1 MRSLAT
7 ILIVA
12 LSAALS
18 SVKAQERADNQLVNF
33 GYENGLSVDFGSMI
47 EVDSTLFRLPVNHS
61 IDPYDDAT
69 RYYQPGGSARRR
81 GLYYTTAEQ
90 LIEPS
95 KQYLFSIDEPLP
107 RTQVSVYTAQSRY
120 RYGMRAVHSCMLGS
134 SWSFDSSLWAQTGRD
149 LFVEGVFSNALMPRM
164 TLSRWFDGDHHLLTI
179 DLEANISM
187 RGQQYGSTSE
197 AFALVGSNYYNP
209 AWGFYNGEVRN
220 SRVNRQVEPS
230 LSIHYQRPLNSITT
244 LILEADADYSRR
256 ANSALGW
263 YNATT
268 PAPDYYRKM
277 PSFMSEGEVRESVT
291 DAWRTNNTDYT
302 QINWDELVRLN
313 MLSSDGDAYYTLEDK
328 VARTVQGEVRALI
341 ATTVEDRLKLTYGI
355 EAKRDNSRNFKQMRD
370 LLGADYLTDYDVFI
384 SDSYNKTMPLDNNL
398 LQPDNQITVGER
410 FGYDYAIEHEVFNAL
425 LMAELS
431 AGRMDFE
438 LEAIIGSE
446 SFVRQ
451 GYFEK
456 ERFAGTASYGASMLI
471 EESPYTL
478 RAALGYAMHAKQ
490 YFALKLVSS
499 RLSPLSRNLFLN
511 AMAANYLAPS
521 TSGERINSVAVAYR
535 LNGSM
540 VTLSAE
546 LYALQ
551 SREGSSIISYYD
563 DLSSTMCRASITQIG
578 YTSVGVEAVA
588 DIRLHSKL
596 QLTATLT
603 AGSSYY
609 DSNPY
614 VELYDDYDLT
624 QLCEATPSRMSGV
637 KIGNT
642 PQLSST
648 ISASYLGI
656 SGYIVSFS
664 SSYAALRYEQPSF
677 VRRSERL
684 LSQAF
689 TNTESASAATDQQ
702 RLDDIFDV
710 EVSLSRFFW
719 FEQGSRLSLR
729 LVASNLLGDND
740 RVSYAKESDRIILQS
755 VDDVFTGATMR
766 ASLYQYSTP
775 RTLRLSATYYF

>member
-1 MRSLAT
+1 
-7 ILIVA
+7 
-12 LSAALS
+12 
-18 SVKAQERADNQLVNF
+18 
-33 GYENGLSVDFGSMI
+33 MI

-69 RYYQPGGSARRR
+69 QYYRPGGSSRRR

-90 LIEPS
+90 LIEPA
-95 KQYLFSIDEPLP
+95 KEYLLSIEEPLP
-107 RTQVSVYTAQSRY
+107 RTQLSVYTAQSRY

-134 SWSFDSSLWAQTGRD
+134 SWSFDSSLWAQSGRD
-149 LFVEGVFSNALMPRM
+149 LFVEGVFSNALMPRV
-164 TLSRWFDGDHHLLTI
+164 TLSRSFEGNHLLRI
-179 DLEANISM
+179 DLEANIAE
-187 RGQQYGSTSE
+187 RGQQYGSTPE

-230 LSIHYQRPLNSITT
+230 LSIHYQRPLSSITT
-244 LILEADADYSRR
+244 LILEADAEYSRR
-256 ANSALGW
+256 AYSALGW

-268 PAPDYYRKM
+268 PSPDYYRKM
-277 PSFMSEGEVRESVT
+277 PNFMSEGEAKESVT

-328 VARTVQGEVRALI
+328 VARSVQGEVRALI

-355 EAKRDNSRNFKQMRD
+355 EAKRDETRNFKQMRD
-370 LLGADYLTDYDVFI
+370 LLGASYLTDYDVFI

-398 LQPDNQITVGER
+398 LEPDNQIIEGDR
-410 FGYDYAIEHEVFNAL
+410 FGYDYAIEHEAVSAL
-425 LMAELS
+425 LLAELS

-438 LEAIIGSE
+438 LEAKIGSE

-456 ERFAGTASYGASMLI
+456 ERFAGAASYGASTPI

-478 RAALGYAMHAKQ
+478 RATVGYALHANQ

-535 LNGSM
+535 LNTPT

-546 LYALQ
+546 AYALQ
-551 SREGSSIISYYD
+551 SREGSSMISYYD

-578 YTSVGVEAVA
+578 YTSVGIEAVA
-588 DIRLHSKL
+588 DIRLHHDL
-596 QLTATLT
+596 RLTATLT

-614 VELYDDYDLT
+614 VELYDDYNLT

-637 KIGNT
+637 KIGNA

-648 ISASYLGI
+648 LSASYFGI
-656 SGYIVSFS
+656 SGYIVGFS
-664 SSYAALRYEQPSF
+664 SSFAAFRYEQPSF

-689 TNTESASAATDQQ
+689 TNTESASAATEQQ
-702 RLDDIFDV
+702 RLEDIFDV
-710 EVSLSRFFW
+710 EMSISRFFY
-719 FEQGSRLSLR
+719 FEQGSRLSVR

-740 RVSYAKESDRIILQS
+740 RVSYAKESDRIVLQS

-766 ASLYQYSTP
+766 ESLYQYDAP